1 MKPELLISFA
11 GHAVLLAVI
20 VLLGAGRTQRDMGRP
35 QVITVQILSAGR
47 AEPQPVRETARLVEP
62 QPAPTVRPKPQTRK
76 ESKPKPQSRQG
87 SETVR
92 RQGLG
97 ARVEGASALGYNYYL
112 AQMLDRIS
120 ANWSDPYLTRSQSFR
135 ATIVFVIE
143 RDGTLREIA
152 LERSSGDRSYDAACL
167 RAVRLTERL
176 PPLPPEF
183 TAPRLK
189 IHLEF
194 EL

>member
-11 GHAVLLAVI
+11 GHAVLVAGI
-20 VLLGAGRTQRDMGRP
+20 VLIGSERAQRDTRRP

-47 AEPQPVRETARLVEP
+47 AEPQPAREAARLVESEPTPTPRP
-62 QPAPTVRPKPQTRK
+62 QPKPRTEPKPK
-76 ESKPKPQSRQG
+76 LPARQG
-87 SETVR
+87 SEVVR

-97 ARVEGASALGYNYYL
+97 ARVEDVSALGYNYYL

-120 ANWSDPYLTRSQSFR
+120 ANWSEPYLSRSRSFR
-135 ATIVFVIE
+135 ATVVFVIE
-143 RDGTLREIA
+143 RDGTLRDVAVE
-152 LERSSGDRSYDAACL
+152 ESSGDRNYDAACL
-167 RAVRLTERL
+167 RAVRVTDRL

>member
-1 MKPELLISFA
+1 VKPELVLSFA
-11 GHAVLLAVI
+11 GHAL
-20 VLLGAGRTQRDMGRP
+20 LLGAVALVGAGRNARDQRRP
-35 QVITVQILSAGR
+35 QVVTVQIMGAGTPL
-47 AEPQPVRETARLVEP
+47 PQPTRAQGPSLVP
-62 QPAPTVRPKPQTRK
+62 PAPRAQTRPRPAEPKPQPR
-76 ESKPKPQSRQG
+76 SGPDV
-87 SETVR
+87 VR

-97 ARVEGASALGYNYYL
+97 ARVEGASAIGYNYYL

-120 ANWSDPYLTRSQSFR
+120 ANWSEPYTGRSRTFR
-135 ATIVFVIE
+135 ATVVFVIE
-143 RDGTLREIA
+143 RDGTLTGVAVETG
-152 LERSSGDRSYDAACL
+152 SGDRSYDAACL
-167 RAVRLTERL
+167 RSVKVTDRL

>member
-1 MKPELLISFA
+1 MKSELLISFA
-11 GHAVLLAVI
+11 GHAVLVAGI
-20 VLLGAGRTQRDMGRP
+20 VLFGAGRTQRDMSRP

-47 AEPQPVRETARLVEP
+47 PEPQPAREAPRLVEP
-62 QPAPTVRPKPQTRK
+62 EPTPTRQPQPKPRN
-76 ESKPKPQSRQG
+76 EPKPKPQPRQG
-87 SETVR
+87 SEVVR

-120 ANWSDPYLTRSQSFR
+120 ANWSDPYVSRSRSFR
-135 ATIVFVIE
+135 ATVVFVIE
-143 RDGTLREIA
+143 RDGALRDVE

-167 RAVRLTERL
+167 RAVRVTDRL